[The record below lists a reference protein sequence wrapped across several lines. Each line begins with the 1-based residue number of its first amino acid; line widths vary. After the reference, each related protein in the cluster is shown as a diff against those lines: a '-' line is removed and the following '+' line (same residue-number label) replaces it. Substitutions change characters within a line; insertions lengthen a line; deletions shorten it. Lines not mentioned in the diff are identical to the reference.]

1 MKADQAPTTPIVLYG
16 VPFAAALIASV
27 VSWVREAGRTGKAQI
42 NGPASS
48 SGHGPTARIL
58 AMLLATF
65 FFAEIAL
72 VAMAISDDA
81 GSMVT
86 LAIVAGVLVL
96 LMAGLLHVRTERS
109 KRQPPSAESSGA
121 GQAAG
126 IRSGSSNTGAENIP
140 LRTVAPRPSI
150 NLVGSIPGEEI
161 STDDVDPSPLPAEDH
176 GLQSVQITFGDGE
189 ADSIS
194 VPSTQ
199 ESEF

>member
-16 VPFAAALIASV
+16 FPFAAALIASV

-42 NGPASS
+42 NGPASA
-48 SGHGPTARIL
+48 SGHGRTARVL
-58 AMLLATF
+58 AILLATF

-72 VAMAISDDA
+72 VAMAISDGAD
-81 GSMVT
+81 SMAT
-86 LAIVAGVLVL
+86 LAIAAGVLVL
-96 LMAGLLHVRTERS
+96 LMAGLLHVQTERS
-109 KRQPPSAESSGA
+109 KRQSPLAGSSGA
-121 GQAAG
+121 GRATG
-126 IRSGSSNTGAENIP
+126 IRSGSSSSGAETIP

-161 STDDVDPSPLPAEDH
+161 STDDVDPSPLPEEDH
-176 GLQSVQITFGDGE
+176 GLQSVQITFGDAE
-189 ADSIS
+189 VDSIP